1 MTFGEKIKNVRLQ
14 LFLSQ
19 EKFAK
24 QLGVSF
30 ATVNRWE
37 KGVCEPN
44 YEGQKAFHDFAKK
57 MIFIYNMTQY
67 CHIYCCII

>member
-1 MTFGEKIKNVRLQ
+1 MLTEKLGQRIKSLRIEKG
-14 LFLSQ
+14 LSQ

-44 YEGQKAFHDFAKK
+44 YEGQKAFHDFCKK
-57 MIFIYNMTQY
+57 NDI
-67 CHIYCCII
+67 HI

>member
-1 MTFGEKIKNVRLQ
+1 MTFGEKVKNVRLQ

-37 KGVCEPN
+37 NSKGKPQYAAVKKFYDYC
-44 YEGQKAFHDFAKK
+44 AKNG
-57 MIFIYNMTQY
+57 IEFDD
-67 CHIYCCII
+67 